1 MLTATQKKTAEAIVN
16 VFETSEVLG
25 RYGQVTL
32 IAGDTGHLTYGRSQ
46 TTLSSGNL
54 HTLLAMYCGNLGAVF
69 GPRLAPFVPR
79 MALPAPDLTLDDDG
93 VLKNLLR
100 AAADDPVMRDVQDAF
115 FDLVYWQKA
124 ARAAALAGIVSPL
137 GVAVVYDSIV
147 HGSFNLIRQRTTAQV
162 GTVAA
167 AGEKVWVAAYV
178 AARRQWLA
186 NHSRRDLRP
195 TVYRPD
201 AFRRLIDQ
209 DLWALELPLVV
220 RGEEISAATLA
231 AQPPGCYDGPLPG
244 SRPLMLDTPIQRGL
258 DVRRVQLGLSTAG
271 HAILADGMW
280 GRVSTRVL
288 QDFQRARG
296 LPATGV
302 ADVELVMELAAI

>member
-32 IAGDTGHLTYGRSQ
+32 IEGDTGHLTYGRSQ

-54 HTLLAMYCGNLGAVF
+54 HTLLALYCGNLGALF
-69 GPRLAPFVPR
+69 GPRLAPFLPR
-79 MALPAPDLTLDDDG
+79 FAALDLTLDQDEL
-93 VLKNLLR
+93 VKNLLR

-115 FDLVYWQKA
+115 FDQVYWQKA
-124 ARAAALAGIVSPL
+124 ARAAAVAGIVSPL

-147 HGSFNLIRQRTTAQV
+147 HGSWNLIRQRTVAQV

-167 AGEKVWVAAYV
+167 AGEQPWISAYV
-178 AARRQWLA
+178 AARRDWLA
-186 NHSRRDLRP
+186 NHPRRDLRP
-195 TVYRPD
+195 TVYRMD

-209 DLWALELPLVV
+209 DLWALELPLVI
-220 RGEEISAATLA
+220 RGQEISAASLA

-244 SRPLMLDTPIQRGL
+244 SRPLMLQTPIQRGL

-288 QDFQRARG
+288 QDFQRFRG

-302 ADVELVMELAAI
+302 ADLPLVMELATI